1 MSLIPFH
8 TTRLV
13 LFVFVLTRKP
23 TPFRDS
29 LPRFT
34 FLITVWRHEA
44 CQRSRAPRQGLP
56 HPRRVGC
63 PQGRQVSDRDGDRT
77 HTARPLVFS
86 PSLHHSLRLT
96 LDPSLPP
103 PRSSHYLITSLKR
116 PGIDFSSKQRCLD
129 WIRENSPIDFSEVR
143 RERESYLKDYLATF
157 KNLTGTGV
165 GSVQYDD
172 RSSYPFIEFHEAMDN
187 ETPAQIAKIYRVPV
201 EALVKKNKEYFVG
214 FSSDSPLERGTQVQI
229 NKLEKV
235 RSGVKCGIIAK
246 QMGRARHVFVL
257 QGTLLCT
264 LLYARH
270 VTYCQSPDYC
280 RQPPNLNS

>member
-1 MSLIPFH
+1 
-8 TTRLV
+8 
-13 LFVFVLTRKP
+13 
-23 TPFRDS
+23 
-29 LPRFT
+29 
-34 FLITVWRHEA
+34 
-44 CQRSRAPRQGLP
+44 
-56 HPRRVGC
+56 
-63 PQGRQVSDRDGDRT
+63 
-77 HTARPLVFS
+77 
-86 PSLHHSLRLT
+86 
-96 LDPSLPP
+96 
-103 PRSSHYLITSLKR
+103 
-116 PGIDFSSKQRCLD
+116 
-129 WIRENSPIDFSEVR
+129 VR